1 MRTPATIWLA
11 SEWDI
16 ALTIGLF
23 VLGCVMS
30 ITAWL
35 FKGRMN
41 AYDKH
46 LDECRERAVTQGR
59 MDERLINVEAQLKGI
74 RATVHWVGDCMMKVG
89 AKLDISNLPDRP
101 Q

>member
-1 MRTPATIWLA
+1 MCIPALLWLA

-16 ALTIGLF
+16 ALAIGMA
-23 VLGCVMS
+23 VLGGIMS

-35 FKGRMN
+35 FKGRMA

-46 LDECRERAVTQGR
+46 LEECRDRMVTQGR
-59 MDERLINVEAQLKGI
+59 MDERLISVEAQVKGI
-74 RATVHWVGDCMMKVG
+74 RTNLHWVGDCMLTVG
-89 AKLDISNLPDRP
+89 SKLDVKLPDRP

>member
-1 MRTPATIWLA
+1 MELQAMWLA

-23 VLGCVMS
+23 VLGGIMS

-35 FKGRMN
+35 FKGRMV

-59 MDERLINVEAQLKGI
+59 MDERLISVEAQVKGI
-74 RATVHWVGDCMMKVG
+74 RATVHWVGDCMMTVG
-89 AKLDISNLPDRP
+89 TKLDVKLPDRP
-101 Q
+101 L